1 MSVSSVDFC
10 IVWYKYNPRSSFF
23 CEMVQKSPARRGRP
37 RAYDRDAAVARAV
50 DAFWDAA
57 FAATS
62 LDDLTL
68 ATGMNRPSL
77 YGAFGDKQA
86 LYRKALDLYR
96 TRTREAFANTL
107 GSGQPLRIALRNVYD
122 TAISIYL
129 SGDSGPRGCFIIGTA
144 VAQAVTDS
152 DTRAALADAL
162 HEIDDAF
169 AARIARA
176 QRSAAEN
183 CPQTPI
189 RSSSPSSPPRRSI
202 HSRFMRE
209 RAKDD
214 RHSKRL
220 RTRRSMSSAGRRR
233 PRAGRRYAETWPLKQ
248 ASKAT
253 GQTALSCPHA

>member
-1 MSVSSVDFC
+1 
-10 IVWYKYNPRSSFF
+10 
-23 CEMVQKSPARRGRP
+23 MVQKSSARRGRP
-37 RAYDRDAAVARAV
+37 RAYDPDAALARAV
-50 DAFWDAA
+50 DAFWDAG

-96 TRTREAFANTL
+96 ARTREAIAKTL
-107 GSGQPLRIALRNVYD
+107 LDGGHPLRLALRNVYD

-129 SGDSGPRGCFIIGTA
+129 SGDNGARGCFIIGTA
-144 VAQAVTDS
+144 VAQAVTDA

-176 QRSAAEN
+176 QRGGELSADADPAKLAKIASAALYSL
-183 CPQTPI
+183 T
-189 RSSSPSSPPRRSI
+189 I
-202 HSRFMRE
+202 H
-209 RAKDD
+209 A
-214 RHSKRL
+214 
-220 RTRRSMSSAGRRR
+220 
-233 PRAGRRYAETWPLKQ
+233 RAGEGRSALEAIADAAVDVICGPRKGSRRKTVR
-248 ASKAT
+248 
-253 GQTALSCPHA
+253 

>member
-1 MSVSSVDFC
+1 
-10 IVWYKYNPRSSFF
+10 
-23 CEMVQKSPARRGRP
+23 MVQKSSARRGRP
-37 RAYDRDAAVARAV
+37 RAYDPDAALARAV
-50 DAFWDAA
+50 DAFWDAG

-96 TRTREAFANTL
+96 VRTREALREAF
-107 GSGQPLRIALRNVYD
+107 GGDDPLRVALRNVYD

-129 SGDSGPRGCFIIGTA
+129 SGDNGARGCFIIGTA
-144 VAQAVTDS
+144 VAQAVTDA

-176 QRSAAEN
+176 QRSGELSADADPAKLAKIASAALYSL
-183 CPQTPI
+183 T
-189 RSSSPSSPPRRSI
+189 I
-202 HSRFMRE
+202 H
-209 RAKDD
+209 A
-214 RHSKRL
+214 
-220 RTRRSMSSAGRRR
+220 
-233 PRAGRRYAETWPLKQ
+233 RAGEGRSALEAIADAAVDVICGPRKGSRRKTVR
-248 ASKAT
+248 
-253 GQTALSCPHA
+253 